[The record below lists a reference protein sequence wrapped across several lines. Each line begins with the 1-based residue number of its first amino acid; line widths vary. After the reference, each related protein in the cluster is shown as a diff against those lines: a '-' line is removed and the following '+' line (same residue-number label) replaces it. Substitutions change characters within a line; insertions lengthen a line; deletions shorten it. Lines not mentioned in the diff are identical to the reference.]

1 MVVVGAHAQCM
12 ILINVSMILH
22 AMAGIRIEPPKP
34 FVFAKPDRWPQWK
47 RRFEQFIIASG
58 VSVESELRKIS
69 TLLYC
74 LGPDAEDVLVS
85 TNINSEE
92 RKKYCDVV
100 KKLDDFFKV
109 RRNVI
114 FERARFN
121 QHSQLDGETIDQYI
135 AVLHN
140 LAENCDYG
148 MLKSELIRDRI
159 VVGIRDS
166 ALSQRLQLDP
176 DLTLEKAMRVARIIK
191 PILKAG

>member
-1 MVVVGAHAQCM
+1 
-12 ILINVSMILH
+12 
-22 AMAGIRIEPPKP
+22 MAGIRIEPPEP
-34 FVFAKPDRWPQWK
+34 FDFAKPDGWPQFK

-58 VSVESELRKIS
+58 VSEESELRKVS

-114 FERARFN
+114 FERVRFN
-121 QHSQLDGETIDQYI
+121 RRSQLDGEAVDQYI

-140 LAENCDYG
+140 FNCR
-148 MLKSELIRDRI
+148 EL
-159 VVGIRDS
+159 
-166 ALSQRLQLDP
+166 
-176 DLTLEKAMRVARIIK
+176 
-191 PILKAG
+191 